1 MATLQSLGTVR
12 LRLRLGGKDYQETLH
27 AVQGDIGRVL
37 EFDVLDGDGSIVT
50 DLTGVTPV
58 LFVRR
63 PDGKEVGSAT
73 GEIVGGV
80 IRITIPSSLLA
91 YAGYATAQIQ
101 LVDSANQ
108 HKLHDHLYR
117 LQIEESLEAGASPG
131 ENLWFSLAEL
141 TEAIEEVHLL
151 VEQYDTDVAAV
162 ATMRDDV
169 TTKHGEV
176 TTMHASLQSVF
187 DSEQARKTAESGRV
201 SAENARKTA
210 ETARANSWSTL
221 KNYWDTKIKPFW
233 DNTITPAWTSMA
245 AAWDSWSE
253 TWTGWVSAENTRK
266 SNENTRV
273 SNENTRKTNE
283 QGRVSNET
291 ARIQQ
296 WQTWEGLIEEGAMP
310 NATSTTA
317 GAVKVDALGTESAP
331 YTAVTTGKLA
341 SDLTGKVDKISGKG
355 LSTNDY
361 TNTDKAKVD
370 AAKLINDPIALTQ
383 GQDMNALQAPGFYK
397 VPNSAIAASLENS
410 PTDVAFGMMI
420 LDNLPCTQMVF
431 EYGNGNTRV
440 FIRELY
446 MAVSVPPTWSAWR
459 EVLFKSNADAYYL
472 SKTAQAADA
481 AKLGGQLPAHYL
493 YTHPESHPASMIEQ
507 DSARRMVSDTQIAAW
522 TSKVDKTGGQMTGAL
537 VAKSSGDTRQMRNIT
552 IGTTAP
558 TSTTGHAEGDIWL
571 VVP

>member
-1 MATLQSLGTVR
+1 MATLQQLGTVR

-27 AVQGDIGRVL
+27 AVQGDTGRVL
-37 EFDVLDGDGSIVT
+37 EFDVLDGDGTVVT

-91 YAGYATAQIQ
+91 YAGETKAQIQ

-151 VEQYDTDVAAV
+151 VD
-162 ATMRDDV
+162 
-169 TTKHGEV
+169 
-176 TTMHASLQSVF
+176 
-187 DSEQARKTAESGRV
+187 
-201 SAENARKTA
+201 
-210 ETARANSWSTL
+210 
-221 KNYWDTKIKPFW
+221 
-233 DNTITPAWTSMA
+233 MA
-245 AAWDSWSE
+245 ATWDSWSE

-266 SNENTRV
+266 SNENTRI

-317 GAVKVDALGTESAP
+317 GAVKVDAMATESAP

-341 SDLTGKVDKISGKG
+341 SDLQTAVQSVADPVIVLTEAEFAAIVPDVTKI
-355 LSTNDY
+355 Y
-361 TNTDKAKVD
+361 V
-370 AAKLINDPIALTQ
+370 I
-383 GQDMNALQAPGFYK
+383 Y
-397 VPNSAIAASLENS
+397 
-410 PTDVAFGMMI
+410 
-420 LDNLPCTQMVF
+420 
-431 EYGNGNTRV
+431 
-440 FIRELY
+440 
-446 MAVSVPPTWSAWR
+446 
-459 EVLFKSNADAYYL
+459 
-472 SKTAQAADA
+472 
-481 AKLGGQLPAHYL
+481 
-493 YTHPESHPASMIEQ
+493 
-507 DSARRMVSDTQIAAW
+507 
-522 TSKVDKTGGQMTGAL
+522 
-537 VAKSSGDTRQMRNIT
+537 
-552 IGTTAP
+552 
-558 TSTTGHAEGDIWL
+558 
-571 VVP
+571 

>member
-12 LRLRLGGKDYQETLH
+12 LRLRLGGEDYQETLH
-27 AVQGDIGRVL
+27 AVQGDTGRVL
-37 EFDVLDGDGSIVT
+37 EFDVLDGDGTVVT

-91 YAGYATAQIQ
+91 YAGETKAQIQ

-162 ATMRDDV
+162 SSMRDVV

-210 ETARANSWSTL
+210 ETARASSWSTL

-233 DNTITPAWTSMA
+233 DNTITPAWTSMS

-266 SNENTRV
+266 SNENTRI

-317 GAVKVDALGTESAP
+317 GAVKVDALSTESAP

-341 SDLTGKVDKISGKG
+341 SDLTGKVDKVTGKG
-355 LSTNDY
+355 LSTEDY
-361 TNTDKAKVD
+361 TTAAKGKVD
-370 AAKLINDPIALTQ
+370 AIPANPKYTDTITTINGKTGAITKTDITTLGIPA
-383 GQDMNALQAPGFYK
+383 QDT
-397 VPNSAIAASLENS
+397 V
-410 PTDVAFGMMI
+410 
-420 LDNLPCTQMVF
+420 
-431 EYGNGNTRV
+431 
-440 FIRELY
+440 
-446 MAVSVPPTWSAWR
+446 
-459 EVLFKSNADAYYL
+459 
-472 SKTAQAADA
+472 
-481 AKLGGQLPAHYL
+481 
-493 YTHPESHPASMIEQ
+493 YTHPESHPASMITQ
-507 DSARRMVSDTQIAAW
+507 DSARRMVSDTQITSW
-522 TSKVDKTGGQMTGAL
+522 TNKVDKAGGEMTGAL
-537 VAKSSGDTRQMRNIT
+537 VAQPSDETRQVRNIT

-558 TSTTGHAEGDIWL
+558 TSTAGYSEGDIFL

>member
-1 MATLQSLGTVR
+1 MATLQTLGTVR
-12 LRLRLGGKDYQETLH
+12 LRLRLGGDDYQETLH
-27 AVQGDIGRVL
+27 AVQGDTGRVL
-37 EFDVLDGDGSIVT
+37 EFDVLDGDGTVVT

-58 LFVRR
+58 LFVRK

-91 YAGYATAQIQ
+91 YAGETKAQIQ

-169 TTKHGEV
+169 ITKHSEV
-176 TTMHASLQSVF
+176 TTMHTSLQDVF
-187 DSEQARKTAESGRV
+187 DTEQARRTAESARI
-201 SAENARKTA
+201 SAESDRVEAESTRSTA
-210 ETARANSWSTL
+210 WTAL
-221 KNYWDTKIKPFW
+221 KAYWDNNIKPYW
-233 DNTITPAWTSMA
+233 DNTIYPTWQTISSQ
-245 AAWDSWSE
+245 WDSWVS
-253 TWTGWVSAENTRK
+253 TWTGWVSSENTRK
-266 SNENTRV
+266 SNENTRI

-296 WQTWEGLIEEGAMP
+296 WSTWEGLIEENAMP
-310 NATSTTA
+310 NATSTTT
-317 GAVKVDALGTESAP
+317 GAVKVDALSTESAP

-361 TNTDKAKVD
+361 SNTAKSKVD
-370 AAKLINDPIALTQ
+370 AIPASPKYTDTVTTINGKT
-383 GQDMNALQAPGFYK
+383 G
-397 VPNSAIAASLENS
+397 AIA
-410 PTDVAFGMMI
+410 
-420 LDNLPCTQMVF
+420 
-431 EYGNGNTRV
+431 
-440 FIRELY
+440 
-446 MAVSVPPTWSAWR
+446 
-459 EVLFKSNADAYYL
+459 KSDI
-472 SKTAQAADA
+472 TA
-481 AKLGGQLPAHYL
+481 LGIPAQDTV
-493 YTHPESHPASMIEQ
+493 YTHPSTHPASMITQ
-507 DSARRMVSDTQIAAW
+507 DSARRMVSDTQITAW
-522 TSKVDKTGGQMTGAL
+522 TGKVDKSGGQMTGAL
-537 VAKSSGDTRQMRNIT
+537 VAKSSGDTRQVRNIT

-558 TSTTGHAEGDIWL
+558 TSTVGYSEGDIFL

>member
-1 MATLQSLGTVR
+1 MATLQTLGTVR
-12 LRLRLGGKDYQETLH
+12 LRLRLGGEDYQETLH
-27 AVQGDIGRVL
+27 AVQGDTGRVL
-37 EFDVLDGDGSIVT
+37 EFDVLDGDGTVVT

-91 YAGYATAQIQ
+91 YAGETKAQIQ

-162 ATMRDDV
+162 SSMRDVV

-210 ETARANSWSTL
+210 ETARASSWSTL

-233 DNTITPAWTSMA
+233 DNTITPAWTSMS

-266 SNENTRV
+266 SNENTRI

-317 GAVKVDALGTESAP
+317 GAVKVDALSTESAP

-341 SDLTGKVDKISGKG
+341 SDLTGKVDKVTGKG
-355 LSTNDY
+355 LSTEDY
-361 TNTDKAKVD
+361 TTAAKGKVD
-370 AAKLINDPIALTQ
+370 AIPANPKYTDTITTINGKTGAITKTDITTLGIPA
-383 GQDMNALQAPGFYK
+383 QDT
-397 VPNSAIAASLENS
+397 V
-410 PTDVAFGMMI
+410 
-420 LDNLPCTQMVF
+420 
-431 EYGNGNTRV
+431 
-440 FIRELY
+440 
-446 MAVSVPPTWSAWR
+446 
-459 EVLFKSNADAYYL
+459 
-472 SKTAQAADA
+472 
-481 AKLGGQLPAHYL
+481 
-493 YTHPESHPASMIEQ
+493 YTHPESHPASMITQ
-507 DSARRMVSDTQIAAW
+507 DSARRMVSDTQITAW
-522 TSKVDKTGGQMTGAL
+522 TNKVDKSGGQMTGAL
-537 VAKSSGDTRQMRNIT
+537 VAQSSGDTRQMRNIA

-558 TSTTGHAEGDIWL
+558 TSTAGYSEGDIFL

>member
-1 MATLQSLGTVR
+1 MATLQQLGTVR
-12 LRLRLGGKDYQETLH
+12 LRLRLGGDDYQETLH
-27 AVQGDIGRVL
+27 AVQGDTGRVL
-37 EFDVLDGDGSIVT
+37 EFDVLDGDGTVVT
-50 DLTGVTPV
+50 DLAGVTPV

-80 IRITIPSSLLA
+80 IRIIIPSSLLA
-91 YAGYATAQIQ
+91 YAGETKAQIQ

-141 TEAIEEVHLL
+141 TEAIAEVHLL

-162 ATMRDDV
+162 ATMRDVV

-176 TTMHASLQSVF
+176 TTMHTSLQSVF

-210 ETARANSWSTL
+210 ETARANAWSTL

-233 DNTITPAWTSMA
+233 DDTITPAWTSMA

-266 SNENTRV
+266 SNENARI

-317 GAVKVDALGTESAP
+317 GAVKVDAMATESAP

-361 TNTDKAKVD
+361 SNTAKSKVD
-370 AAKLINDPIALTQ
+370 AIPASPKYTDTVTTINGKTGTISKSDITAL
-383 GQDMNALQAPGFYK
+383 GIPAQDT
-397 VPNSAIAASLENS
+397 V
-410 PTDVAFGMMI
+410 
-420 LDNLPCTQMVF
+420 
-431 EYGNGNTRV
+431 
-440 FIRELY
+440 
-446 MAVSVPPTWSAWR
+446 
-459 EVLFKSNADAYYL
+459 
-472 SKTAQAADA
+472 
-481 AKLGGQLPAHYL
+481 
-493 YTHPESHPASMIEQ
+493 YTHPSTHPASMITQ
-507 DSARRMVSDTQIAAW
+507 DSARRMVSDTQITTW
-522 TSKVDKTGGQMTGAL
+522 NSKVDKAGGQMTGAL
-537 VAKSSGDTRQMRNIT
+537 VAQPSGDTRQMRNIT

-558 TSTTGHAEGDIWL
+558 TSTTGHTEGDIWL

>member
-1 MATLQSLGTVR
+1 MATLQQLGTVR
-12 LRLRLGGKDYQETLH
+12 LRLRLGGEDYQETLH
-27 AVQGDIGRVL
+27 AVQGDAGRVL
-37 EFDVLDGDGSIVT
+37 EFDVLDGDGTVVT
-50 DLTGVTPV
+50 DLTGVTPI

-91 YAGYATAQIQ
+91 YAGETKAQIQ

-162 ATMRDDV
+162 STMRDDV

-296 WQTWEGLIEEGAMP
+296 WSTWEGLIEEGAMP
-310 NATSTTA
+310 NATPTTP
-317 GAVKVDALGTESAP
+317 GVVKVDAMATESAP

-361 TNTDKAKVD
+361 SNTAKSKVD
-370 AAKLINDPIALTQ
+370 AIPASPKYTDTVTTINGKTGTITKADITAL
-383 GQDMNALQAPGFYK
+383 GIPAQDT
-397 VPNSAIAASLENS
+397 V
-410 PTDVAFGMMI
+410 
-420 LDNLPCTQMVF
+420 
-431 EYGNGNTRV
+431 
-440 FIRELY
+440 
-446 MAVSVPPTWSAWR
+446 
-459 EVLFKSNADAYYL
+459 
-472 SKTAQAADA
+472 
-481 AKLGGQLPAHYL
+481 
-493 YTHPESHPASMIEQ
+493 YTHPSTHPASMITQ
-507 DSARRMVSDTQIAAW
+507 DSARRMVSDAQIAAW
-522 TSKVDKTGGQMTGAL
+522 NGKVDIAGGQMTGAL
-537 VAKSSGDTRQMRNIT
+537 VVKPSGNTRQARNIA

-558 TSTTGHAEGDIWL
+558 ISTVGYSEGDIFL

>member
-12 LRLRLGGKDYQETLH
+12 LRLRLGGDDYQETLH
-27 AVQGDIGRVL
+27 AVQGDTGRVL
-37 EFDVLDGDGSIVT
+37 EFDVLDGDGTVVT

-73 GEIVGGV
+73 GEIAGGV

-91 YAGYATAQIQ
+91 YAGETKAQIQ

-141 TEAIEEVHLL
+141 TEAIEEVH
-151 VEQYDTDVAAV
+151 
-162 ATMRDDV
+162 
-169 TTKHGEV
+169 
-176 TTMHASLQSVF
+176 
-187 DSEQARKTAESGRV
+187 
-201 SAENARKTA
+201 
-210 ETARANSWSTL
+210 
-221 KNYWDTKIKPFW
+221 FW

-253 TWTGWVSAENTRK
+253 TWAGWVSAENTRK

-355 LSTNDY
+355 LSTHDY
-361 TNTDKAKVD
+361 TEEAKAKVD
-370 AAKLINDPIALTQ
+370 SAKLINHPIEITQ

-397 VPNSAIAASLENS
+397 APNSAIAVSLENS
-410 PTDVAFGMMI
+410 PTNVAFGMMI

-431 EYGNGNTRV
+431 EYGNGNTRA

-446 MAVSVPPTWSAWR
+446 GFADTWSAWR
-459 EVLFKSNADAYYL
+459 EILFKSNADAYYL
-472 SKTAQAADA
+472 SKTSQAADA
-481 AKLGGQLPAHYL
+481 AKLGGHLPAYYL
-493 YTHPESHPASMIEQ
+493 YTHPESHPASMITQ
-507 DSARRMVSDTQIAAW
+507 DSARRMVSDTQITSW
-522 TSKVDKTGGQMTGAL
+522 TNKVDKSGGQMTGAL
-537 VAKSSGDTRQMRNIT
+537 IAKSSGDARQVRNIA
-552 IGTTAP
+552 IGTAAP
-558 TSTTGHAEGDIWL
+558 TSTTGHTEGDIWL

>member
-1 MATLQSLGTVR
+1 MATLQQLGTVR
-12 LRLRLGGKDYQETLH
+12 LRLRLGGEDYQETLH
-27 AVQGDIGRVL
+27 AVQGDTGRVL
-37 EFDVLDGDGSIVT
+37 EFDVLDGDGTVVT

-58 LFVRR
+58 LFVRK

-91 YAGYATAQIQ
+91 YAGETKAQIQ
-101 LVDSANQ
+101 LVDSVNQ

-141 TEAIEEVHLL
+141 TEAIAEVNLL

-210 ETARANSWSTL
+210 ETARASSWSTL

-245 AAWDSWSE
+245 ATWDSWSE

-355 LSTNDY
+355 LSTHDY
-361 TNTDKAKVD
+361 TEEAKAKVD
-370 AAKLINDPIALTQ
+370 SAKLINHPIEITQ

-397 VPNSAIAASLENS
+397 APNSAIAVSLENS
-410 PTDVAFGMMI
+410 PTNVAFGMMI

-431 EYGNGNTRV
+431 EYGNGNTRA

-446 MAVSVPPTWSAWR
+446 GFADTWSAWR
-459 EVLFKSNADAYYL
+459 EILFKSNADAYYL
-472 SKTAQAADA
+472 SKTSQAADA
-481 AKLGGQLPAHYL
+481 AKLGGHLPAYYL
-493 YTHPESHPASMIEQ
+493 YTHPESHPASMITQ
-507 DSARRMVSDTQIAAW
+507 DSARRMVSDTQITSW
-522 TSKVDKTGGQMTGAL
+522 TNKVDKSGGQMTGAL
-537 VAKSSGDTRQMRNIT
+537 IAKSSGDARQVRNIA
-552 IGTTAP
+552 IGTAAP
-558 TSTTGHAEGDIWL
+558 TSTTGHTEGDIWL